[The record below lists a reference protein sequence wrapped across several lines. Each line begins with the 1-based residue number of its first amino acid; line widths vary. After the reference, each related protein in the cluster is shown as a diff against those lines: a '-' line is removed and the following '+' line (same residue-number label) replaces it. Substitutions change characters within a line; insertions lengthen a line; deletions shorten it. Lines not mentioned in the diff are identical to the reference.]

1 MKKKISIIIPIFSL
15 EKERLTNF
23 LFICKELGTIKN
35 KVEIFVAEQLSTTSE
50 SKLVEYLKIYPHINH
65 IKIQIGD
72 VFNKSI
78 LINRAFENTNT
89 KFLWILDSDFYTN
102 YEFVIKNINSETEFL
117 RPFSETIE
125 LTQSETNTLLQTK
138 YAKIE
143 RDSYTSSSANGKYSF
158 ILKSEIFEKSGMMD
172 ENFKGWGFQD
182 LDFIE
187 NRLSV
192 CKMDNLNIL
201 GMHLYHPPASR
212 KFVNENKSIYLG
224 IQKPDQ
230 NQTTHANEPTHI
242 GVESNINHTINH
254 DDLIK
259 SEVSNQFSINNNSQT
274 EIYTHI
280 HVSYNNF
287 LQKTKLN
294 ENVKIINPN
303 IKKETK
309 RDNVGRLSV
318 SYNSRN
324 FLYFYVKFICDNY
337 INFKKCVMFSND
349 YFLKNHSICDS
360 KMRNL
365 IISYINKPTVQNID
379 FKWLGE
385 FKKPKLSNR
394 NGVLYNKFVKEYL
407 KYIKIGRLD
416 FNPNGNFI
424 VSETAVRKNPFEFY
438 ENILRDMPD
447 WTPQDYE
454 FLLIS
459 LKSIF
464 T

>member
-1 MKKKISIIIPIFSL
+1 MKINQFIWEFKKL
-15 EKERLTNF
+15 N
-23 LFICKELGTIKN
+23 
-35 KVEIFVAEQLSTTSE
+35 
-50 SKLVEYLKIYPHINH
+50 
-65 IKIQIGD
+65 
-72 VFNKSI
+72 
-78 LINRAFENTNT
+78 
-89 KFLWILDSDFYTN
+89 
-102 YEFVIKNINSETEFL
+102 
-117 RPFSETIE
+117 
-125 LTQSETNTLLQTK
+125 QS
-138 YAKIE
+138 
-143 RDSYTSSSANGKYSF
+143 
-158 ILKSEIFEKSGMMD
+158 
-172 ENFKGWGFQD
+172 
-182 LDFIE
+182 
-187 NRLSV
+187 
-192 CKMDNLNIL
+192 
-201 GMHLYHPPASR
+201 
-212 KFVNENKSIYLG
+212 
-224 IQKPDQ
+224 
-230 NQTTHANEPTHI
+230 QTTHINETTHI

-254 DDLIK
+254 VDLIK

-303 IKKETK
+303 IEKKTK

-365 IISYINKPTVQNID
+365 IISYINKPNVQNID

-416 FNPNGNFI
+416 FNFEWKFYSI
-424 VSETAVRKNPFEFY
+424 RKSSKEKP
-438 ENILRDMPD
+438 I
-447 WTPQDYE
+447 
-454 FLLIS
+454 
-459 LKSIF
+459 
-464 T
+464 